1 MKLSF
6 DFDDCLDNE
15 CVQEIVKELVGIFDV
30 EITTNRPDRENWNKD
45 IQEVCDRL
53 GIKKVNYLDGEEK
66 YKFLN
71 DQYIFHLDD
80 DKEEIDKINLKS
92 RTIGIYFDPDGQWV
106 DEIFSYICK
115 MDQKYIDIN
124 ERLKKLFPDSELRWE
139 SQYVTTDMIVAWDD
153 ATRIQP
159 RIYFYTGLVRFEIE
173 VNGHD
178 ILNTTVNYED
188 IDVAFESFM
197 LILEEEM
204 NHRKQ
209 QQSRANRFPNLE
221 KEIRKNKLKNII
233 NRSR

>member
-30 EITTNRPDRENWNKD
+30 EINTNRPDRENWNKD

-53 GIKKVNYLDGEEK
+53 GIKKVNYLDGGEK

-80 DKEEIDKINLKS
+80 DKEEIDEINLKS

-106 DEIFSYICK
+106 DEIFSYICR
-115 MDQKYIDIN
+115 MDKKYIDIN
-124 ERLKKLFPDSELRWE
+124 ERLKKLFPYSELRWE
-139 SQYVTTDMIVAWDD
+139 SQYVATDMIVAWDD

-159 RIYFYTGLVRFEIE
+159 RIYFYTSGVRFEIE
-173 VNGHD
+173 VNGYD

-209 QQSRANRFPNLE
+209 QQSRANMFPNLE
-221 KEIRKNKLKNII
+221 KEIRQNKLKKIVNI
-233 NRSR
+233 